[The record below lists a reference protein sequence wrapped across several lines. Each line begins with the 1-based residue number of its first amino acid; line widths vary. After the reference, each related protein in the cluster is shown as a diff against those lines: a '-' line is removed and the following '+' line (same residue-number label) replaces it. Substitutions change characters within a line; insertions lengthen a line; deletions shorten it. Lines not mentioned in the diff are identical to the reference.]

1 MILLDTNVVIAL
13 FNGNQ
18 AALKMIQ
25 AEIGRITLSS
35 LVVAELDYG
44 AKASQKAKENIE
56 KLHRFVDIIR
66 VIPFDLECAKI
77 FGTIKS
83 KLRKIGK
90 PTGET
95 DALIAATAMA
105 YRALLITGNRKHFEN
120 IEGLKVESWP
130 FTLEYTAGFLLIS
143 TANSFNR
150 AAGRLSTQ

>member
-1 MILLDTNVVIAL
+1 MILLDTNVVIAF

-18 AALKMIQ
+18 AVLKMIQ
-25 AEIGRITLSS
+25 AEIGRIALSS

-56 KLHRFVDIIR
+56 KLHRFVDIVR
-66 VIPFDLECAKI
+66 VIPFDLECAKG
-77 FGTIKS
+77 FGTIKT
-83 KLRKIGK
+83 KLRKIGE

-105 YRALLITGNRKHFEN
+105 NKALLITGNRRHFEN

-130 FTLEYTAGFLLIS
+130 
-143 TANSFNR
+143 
-150 AAGRLSTQ
+150 TQ